1 MSTKL
6 NLSILSA
13 NSSSSKGRRFEEPS
27 SEGRTNFQRD
37 RDRILHSS
45 AFRRLMHK
53 TQVFIN
59 HEGDLFRTRLT
70 HSLEVSQI
78 ARTCARRLYLN
89 EDLTEALCLSHD
101 LGHTPFGHAGQF
113 ALNRCMKKIDSISNG
128 FEHNIQSLRIVDL
141 LERKYAKFDGLNLS
155 FETRE
160 GILKRCSKNA
170 AKKLGDVAK
179 RFIDGGNPSL
189 EAQLA
194 NLADE
199 VAYNHHDLDD
209 GLRAGLLCLDDVLHI
224 PTAMEQAMIVD
235 ELYPDIEKN
244 RRQSEIIRR
253 MISAQVDDLVLTSI
267 SNLHNANLY
276 SIEDVRTFSKPLVG
290 FSSYM
295 KENVSKLKK
304 FLHDQMYKHP
314 SVMEMTSVAE
324 EVIENLFFKMINDSK
339 EHNDVKRLRVIAD
352 TIAAMTDRHAASL
365 HEKWF
370 PKKVIWPSPVG
381 FV

>member
-113 ALNRCMKKIDSISNG
+113 SLNRCMKKIDSISNG

-160 GILKRCSKNA
+160 GILKRC
-170 AKKLGDVAK
+170 
-179 RFIDGGNPSL
+179 
-189 EAQLA
+189 
-194 NLADE
+194 
-199 VAYNHHDLDD
+199 
-209 GLRAGLLCLDDVLHI
+209 
-224 PTAMEQAMIVD
+224 
-235 ELYPDIEKN
+235 
-244 RRQSEIIRR
+244 
-253 MISAQVDDLVLTSI
+253 
-267 SNLHNANLY
+267 
-276 SIEDVRTFSKPLVG
+276 
-290 FSSYM
+290 
-295 KENVSKLKK
+295 
-304 FLHDQMYKHP
+304 
-314 SVMEMTSVAE
+314 
-324 EVIENLFFKMINDSK
+324 
-339 EHNDVKRLRVIAD
+339 
-352 TIAAMTDRHAASL
+352 
-365 HEKWF
+365 
-370 PKKVIWPSPVG
+370 
-381 FV
+381 

>member
-1 MSTKL
+1 MPSV
-6 NLSILSA
+6 LSA
-13 NSSSSKGRRFEEPS
+13 NSSRTKGRRFIEAPS
-27 SEGRTNFQRD
+27 KGRSNFQRD

-78 ARTCARRLYLN
+78 ARTVARRLSLN

-113 ALNRCMKKIDSISNG
+113 ALNRSMRKVDSNSNG

-141 LERKYAKFDGLNLS
+141 LECKYADFDGLNLC

-160 GILKRCSKNA
+160 GILKRCSKKA
-170 AKKLGDVAK
+170 AIKLGDVAN
-179 RFIDGGNPSL
+179 RFIHGGHPSL
-189 EAQLA
+189 EAQLS

-199 VAYNHHDLDD
+199 IAYNHHDLDD
-209 GLRAGLLCLDDVLHI
+209 GLRAGLISLEDVLHI
-224 PTAMEQAMIVD
+224 PTALEQARIV
-235 ELYPDIEKN
+235 ERIYPSIDKN
-244 RRQSEIIRR
+244 RRHSEIIRR
-253 MISAQVDDLVLTSI
+253 MIGAQVDDLVFTTTEALERANIESI
-267 SNLHNANLY
+267 DDVRVFKNPLVSFSSHMK
-276 SIEDVRTFSKPLVG
+276 EDVA
-290 FSSYM
+290 
-295 KENVSKLKK
+295 KLKT

-314 SVMEMTSVAE
+314 NVLGMTSVAE
-324 EVIENLFFKMINDSK
+324 EVVKDLFIKMISEVEEKNDT
-339 EHNDVKRLRVIAD
+339 KRLRIVAD

-365 HEKWF
+365 HDKWF
-370 PKKVIWPSPVG
+370 PGKVSWPAPVG